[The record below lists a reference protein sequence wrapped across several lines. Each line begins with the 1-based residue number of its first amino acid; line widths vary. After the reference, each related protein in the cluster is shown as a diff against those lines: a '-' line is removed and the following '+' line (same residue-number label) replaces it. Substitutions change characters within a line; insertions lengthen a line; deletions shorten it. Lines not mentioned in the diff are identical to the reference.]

1 MPVRKSITFIEG
13 NLWSIN
19 NSNEVWG
26 DVEIVYVELVIIDP
40 PWRAKLLEVVANDI
54 LDKVNAVSDFISIS
68 ILAVVILVVPTV
80 ERNNILWLEVLP
92 TLDTTVSSLLF
103 TSLVI
108 ILYLTF
114 ASLTSKDIV
123 NSKLEAPIVF
133 NDKVVPVIGDV
144 PVFILESGLDE
155 VNPDNFLVNRYPS
168 SSSLSLNSPFL
179 LFIQK
184 YKLLNVDE
192 SKKSLVNVIAG
203 YWFSIASII
212 YGLLL

>member
-1 MPVRKSITFIEG
+1 MLS
-13 NLWSIN
+13 
-19 NSNEVWG
+19 
-26 DVEIVYVELVIIDP
+26 
-40 PWRAKLLEVVANDI
+40 
-54 LDKVNAVSDFISIS
+54 
-68 ILAVVILVVPTV
+68 VVILVGPRV
-80 ERNNILWLEVLP
+80 ERKNILSLEVLP
-92 TLDTTVSSLLF
+92 ILDTTVSSLLF

-114 ASLTSKDIV
+114 ASLTSKDML
-123 NSKLEAPIVF
+123 NSKLWVPNLF
-133 NDKVVPVIGDV
+133 NEKVVPVIVDA
-144 PVFILESGLDE
+144 PAFILESGLDE

-168 SSSLSLNSPFL
+168 SSSLSSNSPFL

-212 YGLLL
+212 WIAFIAGFKSVNFNPLPKLCWPFSVVEVLPL